1 MTEKVFVF
9 YDLSD
14 GVDIEEY
21 KEWSRTVDQPT
32 CNASP
37 ICHSIEIYL
46 LESKIEGKSFYRVA
60 ESIEV
65 ESWDAWEAALKSED
79 FAKMSEEWPRF
90 GNGDSAVVVTGTK
103 I

>member
-1 MTEKVFVF
+1 MSEKVFVF
-9 YDLSD
+9 YNLNE

-32 CNASP
+32 CNESP
-37 ICHSIEIYL
+37 VCHSIEIYL
-46 LESKIEGKSFYRVA
+46 LECKTDGKSFYKVA

-65 ESWDAWEAALKSED
+65 ESWEAWDVALKSKE
-79 FAKMSEEWPRF
+79 FSKMSEEWPKF
-90 GNGDSAVVVTGTK
+90 GNGESAIVVTGTK